1 MVLAPQSKLVNMCTD
16 MVHVLTEMSSERPP
30 PMLGIL
36 LRTPWQ
42 AIRARIHNELVAA
55 GFDDVRPRDL
65 AVLQWPG
72 PDGMRAIDIAA
83 SAAMSKQAVKPL
95 IDHLEERGYI
105 TRVPDL
111 DDHRAQRIHATPRG
125 KQLMAAASAII
136 TEIEQNIAEQLGP
149 RTHAQLRAILEDL
162 ATITAQT
169 QRASRDASHA
179 SDSTQAG
186 RSS

>member
-1 MVLAPQSKLVNMCTD
+1 M
-16 MVHVLTEMSSERPP
+16 LTNLSSDRPP

-42 AIRARIHNELVAA
+42 AIRARIHAELVAA

-65 AVLQWPG
+65 AILQWPG

-83 SAAMSKQAVKPL
+83 SASMSKQAVKPL
-95 IDHLEERGYI
+95 IDHLEQRGYLE
-105 TRVPDL
+105 RVPDP
-111 DDHRAQRIHATPRG
+111 DDLRAQRIHTTSRG
-125 KQLMAAASAII
+125 KRLMAAASAII
-136 TEIEQNIAEQLGP
+136 TAIDQSIEEQLGS

-162 ATITAQT
+162 ATITTRTPSPSPSPVGSPRQ
-169 QRASRDASHA
+169 QRQR
-179 SDSTQAG
+179 

>member
-1 MVLAPQSKLVNMCTD
+1 M
-16 MVHVLTEMSSERPP
+16 LTNLSSERPP

-42 AIRARIHNELVAA
+42 AIRARIHAELVAA
-55 GFDDVRPRDL
+55 GFHDVRPRDL

-83 SAAMSKQAVKPL
+83 DASMSKQAVKPL
-95 IDHLEERGYI
+95 IDHLEECGYLERI
-105 TRVPDL
+105 PDP
-111 DDHRAQRIHATPRG
+111 DDRRAQRIHTTARG

-136 TEIEQNIAEQLGP
+136 TEIDQDIEQQLGLS
-149 RTHAQLRAILEDL
+149 THAQLRTILENL
-162 ATITAQT
+162 TKITARTAPALSDGSQHP
-169 QRASRDASHA
+169 QRS
-179 SDSTQAG
+179 G